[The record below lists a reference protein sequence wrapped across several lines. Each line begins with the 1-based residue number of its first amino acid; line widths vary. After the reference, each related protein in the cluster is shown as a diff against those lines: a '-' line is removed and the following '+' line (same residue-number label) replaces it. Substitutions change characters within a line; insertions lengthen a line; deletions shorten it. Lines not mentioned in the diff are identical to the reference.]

1 VYVVETG
8 VLTYLSPTG
17 SVQWTAD
24 LAWGS
29 SEVAEPKDI
38 VLAGNSV
45 YYTARVSVGT
55 GKVGAYNATTG
66 NQLWAREF
74 DISPLNFIK
83 VTEDTVFA
91 GRTSAEEPG
100 QGPVLAVDAGTGNE
114 RWRTVTGMAED
125 ATTSHGL
132 LVVYSDATNKVTA
145 LNTAT
150 GEVWWEDS
158 PGADSS
164 AKIFNI
170 GDTLC
175 VIVGFSVIG
184 YSPSDG
190 EIIWHQSLAREWWFA
205 ERAPLDSQHSTD
217 IYVAD
222 GGGEL
227 RAIDTTT
234 GDQRWVNDNTKGEHT
249 AMAVGSDFLVVYYS
263 DGVLVSYDL
272 DDGSQQWESPITADH
287 EDQYVLFDDETVFL
301 ISQQF
306 KQETAVQAFNND
318 SGQRRWRTRVSTG
331 ETPPGIREV
340 LDGHLVLVTAD
351 RIYGLPLTEFSS

>member
-1 VYVVETG
+1 MDRRHYLATVGILFGAGCASNESLPAPESSDGSPNSQSPVDRSQSLPNSLGWPYDLPDDLDSSAVTVKDGVYVVETG

-145 LNTAT
+145 LNTAA
-150 GEVWWEDS
+150 GEVRWEDS

-227 RAIDTTT
+227 RAMT
-234 GDQRWVNDNTKGEHT
+234 
-249 AMAVGSDFLVVYYS
+249 
-263 DGVLVSYDL
+263 
-272 DDGSQQWESPITADH
+272 
-287 EDQYVLFDDETVFL
+287 
-301 ISQQF
+301 
-306 KQETAVQAFNND
+306 
-318 SGQRRWRTRVSTG
+318 
-331 ETPPGIREV
+331 
-340 LDGHLVLVTAD
+340 
-351 RIYGLPLTEFSS
+351 SSAP